1 MYNRL
6 FETQAQWGE
15 SQQSQAELFR
25 SYATELGLDMT
36 AYDEAVADPATLE
49 RVRSDLDDGRALGVD
64 RTPTFFVDGEPL
76 VIERWNDLESAI
88 TTRLDGTP

>member
-1 MYNRL
+1 
-6 FETQAQWGE
+6 
-15 SQQSQAELFR
+15 
-25 SYATELGLDMT
+25 MT